1 MSIRHSFLT
10 TATVL
15 QLAGFFVVPQSFAQ
29 ATQSNELLISQPAN
43 TDSTNLVN
51 ELERLQNIV
60 KQNSV
65 SISLDEAI
73 VIGITNNPELL
84 QAFGVIQQYE
94 WSLIAAQRRW
104 YPQLQLSN
112 GSPFIGYS
120 WGTFVKNQYGL
131 RGSNGSSGSLN
142 YTGSGPLYNAAK
154 SQSFQLQPGATVS
167 WNFIDLTRQPDINA
181 AYESLKQQKLLF
193 NVSARS
199 LILNLQQSYYGI
211 QSGQQLIDSFKQI
224 YEINKQQL
232 KMLEAQK
239 SIGMASVLDVEQTRS
254 QLFTQLSQLVNYTQQ
269 YIKQTAQLA
278 EYLALPPEK
287 LAIPS
292 DPAALAGGWSETLQD
307 TVKDALQQREEILAS
322 LAAAESAQ
330 WRGISAIRN
339 YLPVFQLMGTGSL
352 LSTNGYS
359 NVPVD
364 DDPVSDYHWTRTWT
378 ANLGIGFTWSL
389 FDGGINAANAQSF
402 YAQSRQQK
410 AQAADTALTVIRQ
423 VRSSFSELQTSRV
436 AITSAQRAY
445 ESAKIAQE
453 VARMRWAAGVGE
465 ITSVVQ
471 TIQQLSIAAQQSSQ
485 AMLNYNNAV
494 AQLYRYSATWPG
506 SSEKDVQMRL
516 KMMRNPA
523 SNPKNASQVP

>member
-15 QLAGFFVVPQSFAQ
+15 QLASFFVVPQSFAQ

-142 YTGSGPLYNAAK
+142 YTDSGPLYNAAK

-471 TIQQLSIAAQQSSQ
+471 TIQQLSIAAQHSSQ
-485 AMLNYNNAV
+485 AMLDYNNAV

-506 SSEKDVQMRL
+506 SSEKDLQMRL
-516 KMMRNPA
+516 KTMRNPA
-523 SNPKNASQVP
+523 SNPKNASDNP

>member
-1 MSIRHSFLT
+1 MSFRNSLLT
-10 TATVL
+10 STTVL
-15 QLAGFFVVPQSFAQ
+15 QLATFCIVPQSFAQ
-29 ATQSNELLISQPAN
+29 AKQSNELLISQLAN
-43 TDSTNLVN
+43 TDSTHLVD
-51 ELERLQNIV
+51 ELDRLQNIV
-60 KQNSV
+60 KKNSV
-65 SISLDEAI
+65 PISLDEAI
-73 VIGITNNPELL
+73 AIGITNNPELL
-84 QAFGVIQQYE
+84 KAFGAIQEYE

-112 GSPFIGYS
+112 GFPFIGYS
-120 WGTFVKNQYGL
+120 WTTFVENRYGL
-131 RGSNGSSGSLN
+131 RGSSGSSTSLN
-142 YTGSGPLYNAAK
+142 YTGSESLYSAAK
-154 SQSFQLQPGATVS
+154 GQSFQLQPGATVS
-167 WNFIDLTRQPDINA
+167 WNFIDPTRQPDINA
-181 AYESLKQQKLLF
+181 ASESLKQQKLLF

-211 QSGQQLIDSFKQI
+211 QSGLQLINSFNQI
-224 YEINKQQL
+224 YDINKQQL

-239 SIGMASVLDVEQTRS
+239 NIGMATVLDVEQTKS

-269 YIKQTAQLA
+269 YIKQTAELA

-292 DPAALAGGWSETLQD
+292 DPAALAGGWNETLQD

-330 WRGISAIRN
+330 WRGIAAIRN

-352 LSTNGYS
+352 SSINGYS
-359 NVPVD
+359 TVPVD
-364 DDPVSDYHWTRTWT
+364 DDPGSDYNWTRTWT
-378 ANLGIGFTWSL
+378 TNVGIGFTWSL

-402 YAQSRQQK
+402 YAKSRQQK
-410 AQAADTALTVIRQ
+410 AQAAQTELAVVRQ
-423 VRSSFSELQTSRV
+423 VRSSFAELQTSRV
-436 AITSAQRAY
+436 AIASAQRAY

-453 VARMRWAAGVGE
+453 VARVRWAAGVGE

-485 AMLNYNNAV
+485 AMLNYNNSI